1 MTNTDSQSGQFYY
14 PQDVAID
21 KLSITT
27 NGGKEFDLKFMMVDL
42 SIFEDIYSLVMSGYV
57 MVKDG
62 VGIIEQMNLTGN
74 ELITV
79 NFGKTSNDG
88 GDPLYFR
95 LYSIPKRNPVGN
107 LSTEYVKL
115 HFCSEELIISE
126 QTKVTKSYKGQDI
139 ASIIGDILT
148 NYLKVPPYRPQY
160 LQATTGVY
168 DFNIPSVKPLEAISW
183 LSNYARP
190 AASNNMKLADM
201 LFFETQAGFNFAS
214 LSKLA
219 SAGVSRTYKYQQQ
232 NITPEG
238 PSEDIIS
245 ILDYEFVKA
254 FDTLNEIS
262 SGAYAN
268 KLLSLDP
275 ITRTACTTI
284 FNYAT
289 DYKKTLNSGD
299 SFENK
304 GNNLTGAPNSVIK
317 MGISNSN
324 QMKNPYI
331 PQGSVAQDI
340 FLETFVP
347 NRTAQISLANYTVVK
362 IKIPGDPFITAGKVV
377 QFNFPSLSS
386 KKGLDNNYSGKY
398 LVTAV
403 RHMIQSQGIYQTV
416 LELAKD
422 SNPQYTTFSNNPL
435 G

>member
-1 MTNTDSQSGQFYY
+1 MSQPPPTSPFYY
-14 PQDVAID
+14 SQDAAID

-27 NGGKEFDLKFMMVDL
+27 NGGKEFDLKFIMVDL
-42 SIFEDIYSLVMSGYV
+42 SIFEDIYSFVMSGYL

-62 VGIIEQMNLTGN
+62 IGLIEQMNLTGN
-74 ELITV
+74 ELITI

-88 GDPLYFR
+88 GDSLFFR

-107 LSTEYVKL
+107 LSTEYIKL

-126 QTKVTKSYKGQDI
+126 QTKVTKSYNGKEI
-139 ASIIGDILT
+139 SNIIRDILT
-148 NYLKVPPYRPQY
+148 NYLKIPPYRPQY
-160 LQATTGVY
+160 IQPTTGVY

-190 AASNNMKLADM
+190 ANNGNMKLADM

-214 LSKLA
+214 ISALA
-219 SAGVSRTYKYQQQ
+219 SSGIKRTYKYQQQ
-232 NITPEG
+232 NITPET
-238 PSEDIIS
+238 PSDDVIS
-245 ILDYEFVKA
+245 VLDYEFVKT

-284 FNYAT
+284 FNYST
-289 DYKKTLNSGD
+289 DYKKTLNPND
-299 SFENK
+299 TFTNN
-304 GNNLTGAPNSVIK
+304 GNNLTGAYNSVIK
-317 MGISNSN
+317 MGITNANQSKNS
-324 QMKNPYI
+324 YI
-331 PQGSVAQDI
+331 TQGSVAHDI

-362 IKIPGDPFITAGKVV
+362 IKIPGDPFIYAGDVV
-377 QFNFPSLSS
+377 QFNFPSLTPQ
-386 KKGLDNNYSGKY
+386 KGLDKNYSGRY
-398 LVTAV
+398 LITAV
-403 RHMIQSQGIYQTV
+403 RHMIQSQGAQGVYQTV

-422 SNPQYTTFSNNPL
+422 SNPNVQ
-435 G
+435 